1 MIKTQIIGHLA
12 HDNKLFDVHCQSCGT
27 ILNSKEINGACP
39 KCGNAVSPILAGNQ
53 RAMAISE
60 GTIYPTMPE
69 DDKKRDA
76 ENVAKR
82 KNGMA
87 IMYRFVIFSFANK
100 ETGVLVEHP
109 VHQYLTRGREIMIEV
124 NHNPVVSWYKASD
137 ESIKCEIKFVIMS
150 NEGDKITL
158 LGKKEVSNQRIAK
171 EAIGVQSPPN
181 TDVATQLANLQS
193 QLNALVAA
201 QTGKSVAQPNSTTE
215 TAAVGN
221 DPDPFE
227 GVQ

>member
-27 ILNSKEINGACP
+27 ILNSREINGACP

-60 GTIYPTMPE
+60 GTIYPTMTD

-76 ENVAKR
+76 ENVTKR

-87 IMYRFVIFSFANK
+87 VMYRFVIFSFANK
-100 ETGVLVEHP
+100 ETGVLVEPP
-109 VHQYLTRGREIMIEV
+109 VHRYLTKGREIMIEV
-124 NHNPVVSWYKASD
+124 NHNPVVSWYKAGD
-137 ESIKCEIKFVIMS
+137 DSIKCEIKFVIMS
-150 NEGDKITL
+150 NEGDKIAL
-158 LGKKEVSNQRIAK
+158 LGKKEVIDQPIAK

-181 TDVATQLANLQS
+181 ADVATQLANLQS
-193 QLNALVAA
+193 QLNALIAA
-201 QTGKSVAQPNSTTE
+201 QTGKSVAQPDSVTKV
-215 TAAVGN
+215 AAVG
-221 DPDPFE
+221 DDFDPFANA
-227 GVQ
+227 Q